1 MKKDASAIGFIGIPD
16 EESIKMLEKE
26 LRKPIK
32 KIEKKGKIILLIG
45 KGLFKKKIIIPIENM
60 GIIGIPKLTNYFIT
74 HIIRVKYVQMEVS
87 FHC

>member
-16 EESIKMLEKE
+16 DETIKMLEKE

-45 KGLFKKKIIIPIENM
+45 KGLFKKKIIIPI
-60 GIIGIPKLTNYFIT
+60 GK
-74 HIIRVKYVQMEVS
+74 
-87 FHC
+87 